1 MVHLASDNLTNL
13 FPVDMST
20 YNAAREKENN
30 VIGQRIAEARK
41 NTGLSLI
48 AFSKL
53 MAGYGV
59 VVSASSISKWES
71 GLTTPSGYQLM
82 ALSHALNLID
92 MFYYFSSSYRPK
104 LDPAGQQKLK
114 EYEQDLIASGLY
126 AIHDPVK
133 IIQMPISDL
142 RVSAGAGQ
150 ILDSNRFESIDFPE
164 SEVPEGATFGV
175 RISGDSMEPVYH
187 NGDIAWVQPCTQL
200 SIGEVGIFAYDGS
213 GYIKVYNEKE
223 PPKRL
228 KTEFS
233 DSYGHLYK
241 QPVLVSYNCKY
252 DPIDIIPSSG
262 FQILGRVL
270 N

>member
-1 MVHLASDNLTNL
+1 
-13 FPVDMST
+13 
-20 YNAAREKENN
+20 
-30 VIGQRIAEARK
+30 
-41 NTGLSLI
+41 
-48 AFSKL
+48 
-53 MAGYGV
+53 MAV
-59 VVSASSISKWES
+59 C
-71 GLTTPSGYQLM
+71 
-82 ALSHALNLID
+82 HALNLID
-92 MFYYFSSSYRPK
+92 MFHYFSSAYRPK

-114 EYEQDLIASGLY
+114 EYEQVLIASGLY
-126 AIHDPVK
+126 SIPEPKK

-142 RVSAGAGQ
+142 RVSAGPGQ
-150 ILDSNRFESIDFPE
+150 ILDYNYFELIDFPE
-164 SEVPEGATFGV
+164 SDVADGATFGI

-187 NGDIAWVQPCTQL
+187 NGDIAWVQPCSQL

-223 PPKRL
+223 PPKHL
-228 KTEFS
+228 KAEFS

-270 N
+270 NK